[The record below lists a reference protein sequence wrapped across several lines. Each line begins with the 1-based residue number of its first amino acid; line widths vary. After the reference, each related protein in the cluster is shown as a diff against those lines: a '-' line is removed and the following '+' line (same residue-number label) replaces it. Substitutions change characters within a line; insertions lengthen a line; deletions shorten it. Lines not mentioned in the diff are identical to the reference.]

1 MNNHLKIQ
9 NDICFIISLE
19 SVLKF
24 ISLLSWVVQNIKN
37 LKPAGKLPII
47 ITI

>member
-1 MNNHLKIQ
+1 MNNHLQIQ
-9 NDICFIISLE
+9 NDLSFIISLE

-24 ISLLSWVVQNIKN
+24 ISLESWVVQIIKN
-37 LKPAGKLPII
+37 LKPVGKLPII